1 MRLFDDIHALE
12 NDPNKNNKK
21 SDLAQAISGAGI
33 GRRDFLR
40 QSFAIALPAAL
51 IGIAGPALAAA
62 GSAATAS
69 SYTLP
74 SRQRGSTVR
83 NVRNYGAVGNGV
95 ADDTAAFQA
104 AINSLPSAGGTV
116 EVPAGTYR
124 IDAVTSVKLRSYMH
138 LKLAQDAKIVAKPN
152 SAERYNIL
160 YVNKVRDVEISGGQ
174 IIGERSGHNGTTGE
188 WGHGIFVRGS
198 SNVTIRDTHISK
210 CWGDGLVVAG
220 ADMWQAPAQRSS
232 NVFVANIV
240 STGNRR
246 QAMSIGYV
254 NDLKVYDS
262 EFSNSNGATPQCGI
276 DIEPENGNTSYK
288 VLFENCLVRGNARYG
303 MLLYKGSQGV
313 TIRNCIVENNGSCG
327 IVTRNATATY
337 IVQSTIRNN
346 SATGIFIQDGT
357 KNCQISQ
364 NTSYGNYNRLGT
376 VTRTPFEMSGWSPA
390 IERDILIQGAV
401 SDIRITTN
409 YYR

>member
-1 MRLFDDIHALE
+1 M
-12 NDPNKNNKK
+12 NK
-21 SDLAQAISGAGI
+21 SELAQAACGAGMA
-33 GRRDFLR
+33 RRDFLR
-40 QSFAIALPAAL
+40 QSFAIALPASLVCA
-51 IGIAGPALAAA
+51 AGPAMAAA
-62 GSAATAS
+62 LGAGATAS

-83 NVRNYGAVGNGV
+83 NVRNYGAVGDGAN
-95 ADDTAAFQA
+95 DDTAAFQA
-104 AINSLPSAGGTV
+104 AINSLPTAGGTV

-124 IDAVTSVKLRSYMH
+124 IDAVVSIRLRSYMH
-138 LKLAQDAKIVAKPN
+138 LKLASDAKLVAKAN
-152 SAERYNIL
+152 SAERYNIV

-174 IIGERSGHNGTTGE
+174 IVGERAGHNGTAGE
-188 WGHGIFVRGS
+188 WGHGIYVRGS
-198 SNVTIRDTHISK
+198 SNVTVRDTHISN

-220 ADMWQAPAQRSS
+220 ATMWEAPAVPSK

-240 STGNRR
+240 CTGCRR
-246 QAMSIGYV
+246 QGMSIGYV
-254 NDLKVYDS
+254 NDVKVYDS
-262 EFSNSNGATPQCGI
+262 EFSNSNGATPQCGV

-288 VLFENCLVRGNARYG
+288 VLFDNCLVRGNARYG

-313 TIRNCIVENNGSCG
+313 TVRNCTVEDNGSCG
-327 IVTRNATATY
+327 IVTRNAIATFITA
-337 IVQSTIRNN
+337 STIRNN

-357 KNCQISQ
+357 RNCQISG

-376 VTRTPFEMSGWSPA
+376 VTRTPFQMSGWSSR
-390 IERDILIQGAV
+390 IERDILIQGDT

>member
-1 MRLFDDIHALE
+1 MRLL
-12 NDPNKNNKK
+12 NKVSDNGKKLMKK
-21 SDLAQAISGAGI
+21 SELAQTTCETGMA
-33 GRRDFLR
+33 RRDFLR
-40 QSFAIALPAAL
+40 QSFAIALPVSL
-51 IGIAGPALAAA
+51 VGVAGPALAAVA
-62 GSAATAS
+62 VPAATAS

-83 NVRNYGAVGNGV
+83 NVRNYGAAGDGV
-95 ADDTAAFQA
+95 NDDTAAFQA
-104 AINSLPSAGGTV
+104 AINSLPSSGGTV

-124 IDAVTSVKLRSYMH
+124 IDAVTSVRLRSYMH
-138 LKLAQDAKIVAKPN
+138 LKLSQDAKLVAKPN

-188 WGHGIFVRGS
+188 WGHGIYVRGS
-198 SNVTIRDTHISK
+198 NNVTVRDTHISK
-210 CWGDGLVVAG
+210 CWGDGLVIAG
-220 ADMWQAPAQRSS
+220 ASVWQAPALPST

-240 STGNRR
+240 STGSRR
-246 QAMSIGYV
+246 QGLSVGYV
-254 NDLKVYDS
+254 RNVKVYDS

-276 DIEPENGNTSYK
+276 DIEPENGNTAYK

-313 TIRNCIVENNGSCG
+313 TVRGCTVEDNGSCG
-327 IVTRNATATY
+327 IVTRNAIATY
-337 IVQSTIRNN
+337 IAQNTIRNN

-357 KNCQISQ
+357 KNCQVSQ

-376 VTRTPFEMSGWSPA
+376 VTRTPFQMSGWSSR
-390 IERDILIQGAV
+390 IERDILIQGDV